1 MSDAIEVTRRRLL
14 AAGLSLPAAALANS
28 PSLKAVGLFTESG
41 KHYVVDL
48 YGRRVEIP
56 SVVKRFVCTGTG
68 TLRITSYLMAF
79 DRLVGIESTD
89 QRYRHDPKRDYAY
102 ANHAFFKTLPI
113 IGKGGGNA
121 FTANPEA
128 ILSLEPD
135 VIFTGYAPEATEQ
148 LARETG
154 LPVISVSYRSLGIV
168 HDTFF
173 EAIKLVGSVLGL
185 EKRAQ
190 SVIEFVAKAT
200 ADLERRTADLD
211 GRSGPSVY
219 PGAVTYMGSHGFMG
233 TYSNFGPLSI
243 IRARSISDRFDR
255 EGFYE
260 ADPEFILEHNPDV
273 IFLDPSNLP
282 LVTEEIKTKRGFF
295 EALKA
300 IREKRVY
307 SLPSYNQYSTNVS
320 YSLADAYY
328 AGTVLFPERFADVDF
343 KKKFNEITSF
353 FNGRGWYDDMA
364 KYGQGYGPLVLL

>member
-1 MSDAIEVTRRRLL
+1 MVIRRIPNAQYIKPVIFQLTAEMPVVLWKVRRDKNKILHTIARPIAHASEFPMSDAIEVTRRRLL

-41 KHYVVDL
+41 KRYVVDL

-68 TLRITSYLMAF
+68 ALRITSYLKAF

-200 ADLERRTADLD
+200 ADLERRLKD
-211 GRSGPSVY
+211 G
-219 PGAVTYMGSHGFMG
+219 T
-233 TYSNFGPLSI
+233 
-243 IRARSISDRFDR
+243 
-255 EGFYE
+255 
-260 ADPEFILEHNPDV
+260 
-273 IFLDPSNLP
+273 
-282 LVTEEIKTKRGFF
+282 
-295 EALKA
+295 
-300 IREKRVY
+300 
-307 SLPSYNQYSTNVS
+307 SL
-320 YSLADAYY
+320 
-328 AGTVLFPERFADVDF
+328 
-343 KKKFNEITSF
+343 
-353 FNGRGWYDDMA
+353 
-364 KYGQGYGPLVLL
+364 

>member
-41 KHYVVDL
+41 KRYVVDL

-135 VIFTGYAPEATEQ
+135 DFYGLRTGSNRTACKRNGI
-148 LARETG
+148 ARN
-154 LPVISVSYRSLGIV
+154 
-168 HDTFF
+168 
-173 EAIKLVGSVLGL
+173 LGL
-185 EKRAQ
+185 LSQ
-190 SVIEFVAKAT
+190 S
-200 ADLERRTADLD
+200 R
-211 GRSGPSVY
+211 
-219 PGAVTYMGSHGFMG
+219 H
-233 TYSNFGPLSI
+233 
-243 IRARSISDRFDR
+243 RAR
-255 EGFYE
+255 
-260 ADPEFILEHNPDV
+260 H
-273 IFLDPSNLP
+273 
-282 LVTEEIKTKRGFF
+282 
-295 EALKA
+295 
-300 IREKRVY
+300 
-307 SLPSYNQYSTNVS
+307 
-320 YSLADAYY
+320 
-328 AGTVLFPERFADVDF
+328 
-343 KKKFNEITSF
+343 
-353 FNGRGWYDDMA
+353 
-364 KYGQGYGPLVLL
+364 LL